1 MKAIV
6 GFASL
11 IPEVEEYEEY
21 WTYTIFLNDI
31 RISWGIYANARHLAF
46 RYNPDGQE
54 GLGAPSFGWD
64 FRPRSGTYLMNVYTS
79 GTFPNLMLM
88 YGKEASNR
96 KQEIDRQHYTIP
108 NQRPKDKHCGKI

>member
-1 MKAIV
+1 MMAIV

-64 FRPRSGTYLMNVYTS
+64 FRPRSGTYLMNVYS
-79 GTFPNLMLM
+79 VV
-88 YGKEASNR
+88 K
-96 KQEIDRQHYTIP
+96 
-108 NQRPKDKHCGKI
+108 